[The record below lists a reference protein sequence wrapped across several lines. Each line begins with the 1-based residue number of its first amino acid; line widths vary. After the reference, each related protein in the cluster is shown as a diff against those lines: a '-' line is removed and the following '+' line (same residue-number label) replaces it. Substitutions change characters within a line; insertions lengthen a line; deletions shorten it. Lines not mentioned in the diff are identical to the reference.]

1 MGGILTRDGVEKDEV
16 FEVGYLSP
24 LPALSHVG
32 SLEKLLWCGKRD
44 ASAQRKTSKEKLK
57 ILGAIQEFPT
67 LIRMRKQQ
75 RHGDSTSKRKQR
87 PQALLDAC
95 DTNVTK

>member
-1 MGGILTRDGVEKDEV
+1 MGGNLTRDGVEKDEV

-44 ASAQRKTSKEKLK
+44 TSAQRKTSKEKLK
-57 ILGAIQEFPT
+57 YWEPFRSFP
-67 LIRMRKQQ
+67 
-75 RHGDSTSKRKQR
+75 
-87 PQALLDAC
+87 P
-95 DTNVTK
+95 